1 MTNKLRFCD
10 CESSTCHP
18 HYDCPNI
25 GIIKTTH
32 STARTDCAAKMPE
45 EYLACKVCESR
56 DHFTSEHYI
65 VGEL

>member
-1 MTNKLRFCD
+1 MTNKLRFYD

-18 HYDCPNI
+18 HYDCSNI

-32 STARTDCAAKMPE
+32 STVCTDCAAKMPE